1 MALWRNLCFPSVNA
15 RVVDGAAIEPTAP
28 MTVVVEGGYIRSA
41 VEDTPQSSSSCGLF
55 FGFRG
60 DRRRQS
66 RRGTWSNTK
75 VFAYGILGEAA
86 HPGIM
91 CSLRCPTPS
100 SVLHWQF
107 IATSG

>member
-55 FGFRG
+55 SASGVI
-60 DRRRQS
+60 D
-66 RRGTWSNTK
+66 
-75 VFAYGILGEAA
+75 AA
-86 HPGIM
+86 RAGAGHGRTQRFLPM
-91 CSLRCPTPS
+91 ASLAKRPTR
-100 SVLHWQF
+100 
-107 IATSG
+107 A